1 MKEEASEENTRCE
14 YITSGGE
21 EHELVKSEALA
32 ACFHDS
38 GSGGLGEPE
47 SGHGELGDLE
57 EADIVSD
64 GADDDGDSVLLLAE
78 VLHES
83 RDRDRGSVHSRGHE
97 SSHDGLSEDGVGS
110 SREESE
116 QLRELRTR
124 PSLL

>member
-1 MKEEASEENTRCE
+1 MKGAREHASCE
-14 YITSGGE
+14 YITCGGE
-21 EHELVKSEALA
+21 ENELVKSEALA
-32 ACFHDS
+32 TCFHDS
-38 GSGGLGEPE
+38 GSGGLGELE
-47 SGHGELGDLE
+47 SGDGELGDLE

-64 GADDDGDSVLLLAE
+64 GADDDSDSVLLLAE

-83 RDRDRGSVHSRGHE
+83 GDRDGGSVHSRGDQ

-116 QLRELRTR
+116 QLRELRDR

>member
-1 MKEEASEENTRCE
+1 MKEASEHGSCE

-21 EHELVKSEALA
+21 ENKLVKSEALA
-32 ACFHDS
+32 TCFHDS

-47 SGHGELGDLE
+47 CGHGQLGDVE
-57 EADIVSD
+57 ETDIVSD
-64 GADDDGDSVLLLAE
+64 GSNDDSDSVLLLAE

-83 RDRDRGSVHSRGHE
+83 GDRDRGSVHSRGHE

-124 PSLL
+124 PILL